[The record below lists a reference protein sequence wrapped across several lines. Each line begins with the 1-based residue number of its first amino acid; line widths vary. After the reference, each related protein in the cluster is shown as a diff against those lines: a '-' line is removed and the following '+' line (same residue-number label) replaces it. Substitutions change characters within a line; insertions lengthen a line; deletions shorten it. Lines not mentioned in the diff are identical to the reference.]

1 MPFPSLDKEV
11 MEVPATD
18 ILHYDDG
25 VPLLYPEHLKHLHH
39 VFMVKQTSERLQT
52 LLSYYYCRLL
62 LRLEAVFAITSLSK
76 DFFRRAFASDSITFT
91 ATFERK
97 FRSARILLLAH
108 LCPTPLAH
116 DDSAKGSSTK
126 D

>member
-1 MPFPSLDKEV
+1 MPLPSLDKEV

-25 VPLLYPEHLKHLHH
+25 MPLLYPEHLKHLHH
-39 VFMVKQTSERLQT
+39 VLMVKQTSKRLQT

-91 ATFERK
+91 ATLITGEVKPKFE
-97 FRSARILLLAH
+97 II
-108 LCPTPLAH
+108 
-116 DDSAKGSSTK
+116 
-126 D
+126 